1 MPRSGLLLSRA
12 VPRMVLPASALHLGH
27 KTELRVFPPSGCYLR
42 TDGVTVTH
50 SCITKGCWALQAVD
64 LCPAARGC
72 SCGTV
77 GIVVPSLCRLRRN
90 GFLWKFCFV

>member
-27 KTELRVFPPSGCYLR
+27 KTELHVFSPSGCYLR

-50 SCITKGCWALQAVD
+50 ISLMGGCWALQAAE
-64 LCPAARGC
+64 LCPRSPRLLMWHRGHR
-72 SCGTV
+72 SAQPLL
-77 GIVVPSLCRLRRN
+77 PS
-90 GFLWKFCFV
+90 